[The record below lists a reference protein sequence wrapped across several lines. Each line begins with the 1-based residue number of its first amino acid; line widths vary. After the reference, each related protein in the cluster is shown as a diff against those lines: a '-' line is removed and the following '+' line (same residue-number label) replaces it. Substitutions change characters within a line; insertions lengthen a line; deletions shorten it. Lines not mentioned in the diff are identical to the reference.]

1 MFQDRILT
9 ECWPHPQ
16 ARGRE
21 GGEDE
26 GGVEAEGVV
35 PAARAADLATPAP
48 PGGGNHLLRGG
59 GPHEQGQPAGLARPV
74 HQGQVAHVGQPD
86 YSPTC
91 TECPHVSSEGWMFP
105 HSETG

>member
-21 GGEDE
+21 GGGDE
-26 GGVEAEGVV
+26 GGAEAEGVV

-48 PGGGNHLLRGG
+48 RGG
-59 GPHEQGQPAGLARPV
+59 GPPAEGRRPPRA
-74 HQGQVAHVGQPD
+74 GAAGRTGEACA
-86 YSPTC
+86 SAAGGTC
-91 TECPHVSSEGWMFP
+91 GTA
-105 HSETG
+105 

>member
-21 GGEDE
+21 GGGDE

-48 PGGGNHLLRGG
+48 RGG
-59 GPHEQGQPAGLARPV
+59 GGGT
-74 HQGQVAHVGQPD
+74 
-86 YSPTC
+86 TC
-91 TECPHVSSEGWMFP
+91 
-105 HSETG
+105 

>member
-48 PGGGNHLLRGG
+48 RGG
-59 GPHEQGQPAGLARPV
+59 GPPAEGRRP
-74 HQGQVAHVGQPD
+74 P
-86 YSPTC
+86 
-91 TECPHVSSEGWMFP
+91 
-105 HSETG
+105 